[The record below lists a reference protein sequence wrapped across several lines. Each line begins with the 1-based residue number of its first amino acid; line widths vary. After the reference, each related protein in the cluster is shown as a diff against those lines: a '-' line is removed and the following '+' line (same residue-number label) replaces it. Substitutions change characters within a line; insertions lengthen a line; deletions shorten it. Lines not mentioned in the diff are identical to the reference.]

1 MVNGSL
7 VVVPL
12 QNNIHDE
19 GRFSQVIA
27 AIDAINAEGPVF
39 IEVAGRQT
47 PAELIYGQRMSET
60 LARVQPNPSECLRI
74 AARGQHIERWKMP
87 RKSYPAGRD
96 GYLNWRKHQ
105 RNLQAERLAGIMAEV
120 GYGADDIKRV
130 GVLIRKERLKAD
142 PEVQLFEDVI
152 CLVFLEHHIKEFESK
167 VDEDKLADILAKTWK
182 RMSEHGHSWALK
194 LDLPPKVVQLLYR
207 GLARSQAA
215 E

>member
-1 MVNGSL
+1 MVA
-7 VVVPL
+7 PL
-12 QNNIHDE
+12 QNNLHCED
-19 GRFSQVIA
+19 RFSRVIA

-47 PAELIYGQRMSET
+47 PAEHVYGQRMSET

-74 AARGQHIERWKMP
+74 AARGQHIERWKVP

-105 RNLQAERLAGIMAEV
+105 RNLQAERLAGIMAEA
-120 GYGADDIKRV
+120 GYGAGDIKRV

-167 VDEDKLADILAKTWK
+167 VDEVKLADILAKTWK
-182 RMSEHGHSWALK
+182 RMSEHGHSWAVK

>member
-1 MVNGSL
+1 MVA
-7 VVVPL
+7 PL
-12 QNNIHDE
+12 LNNIRDE

-27 AIDAINAEGPVF
+27 VIDAVNAEGPVF
-39 IEVAGRQT
+39 IEVAGRQA

-74 AARGQHIERWKMP
+74 AARGQHIERWKVS

-96 GYLNWRKHQ
+96 GYLNWRKYQ
-105 RNLQAERLAGIMAEV
+105 RNRQAERLAGIMADV
-120 GYGADDIKRV
+120 GYGAEDIRRV

-142 PEVQLFEDVI
+142 PEVQLFEDLI

-207 GLARSQAA
+207 GLARLQAA